1 MDKLREHATSEDG
14 DVGPDGGNL
23 ANCWM
28 ERDDRVMLVAELVV
42 AKVDTFSSDTID
54 TTASDPANINEATAK
69 GKVVGCCGVKMGT
82 SWTQPGPET
91 NVGSVWRVSVDAS
104 ARQRGVGRA
113 LMDGAERWVVTEVK
127 NGSTN
132 KIMKMQLKT
141 RNGIAA
147 DFYKANGYRK
157 RRWYWVLDFF
167 GLPLPGWFEK
177 DL

>member
-82 SWTQPGPET
+82 SETQPGPET
-91 NVGSVWRVSVDAS
+91 DVGSVWRVSVDAL
-104 ARQRGVGRA
+104 ARQKGVGRA
-113 LMDGAERWVVTEVK
+113 LMDEAERWVVTERKKK
-127 NGSTN
+127 NGGNNNIT
-132 KIMKMQLKT
+132 KMQLVT
-141 RNGIAA
+141 GNGIAA
-147 DFYKANGYRK
+147 DFYKAIGYRK
-157 RRWYWVLDFF
+157 RYWVLDFF
-167 GLPLPGWFEK
+167 GLPGWFEK